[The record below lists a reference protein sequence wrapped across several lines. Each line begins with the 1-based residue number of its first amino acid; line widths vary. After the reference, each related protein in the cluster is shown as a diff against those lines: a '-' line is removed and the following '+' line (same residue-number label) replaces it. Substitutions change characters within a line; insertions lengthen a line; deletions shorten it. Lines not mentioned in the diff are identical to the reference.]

1 MQDYTITLLFAQG
14 DESEDTSPSSEKVQ
28 VFSDRNG
35 FLVRSIQGL
44 RIQATRRMD
53 ASGGYDVTKIG
64 PYRVSSSS
72 TVWLA
77 DLAVILALRPQAL
90 AQREAAVLNNVF
102 AAPAAQVQLTL
113 ARPGSSSLVL
123 TAAKAAFG
131 PDMLGLD
138 SEKGAWSLF
147 DVTTAY
153 RKTSN
158 NALACHPLSVSLERH
173 TLVLAE
179 RGTCTFAQK
188 MRNAA
193 DAGAEGLI
201 VLGDEAEL
209 LVPSADAGELA
220 NIDRHIPVALLPK
233 AASDQL
239 REALRLAGEGRWEVA
254 IAAVPQA
261 SEGDTQAEL
270 ANTPVVVNSHWL
282 VNCKLVLP

>member
-14 DESEDTSPSSEKVQ
+14 DESEDISPSAEKVQ
-28 VFSDRNG
+28 VLSDRNG

-90 AQREAAVLNNVF
+90 VQREAAVVNNVF

-113 ARPGSSSLVL
+113 ARPGRPSLVL
-123 TAAKAAFG
+123 TGARAAFG
-131 PDMLGLD
+131 PDVLGLD
-138 SEKGAWSLF
+138 IEKGGWALF
-147 DVTTAY
+147 DVTAAH
-153 RKTSN
+153 RKTAN
-158 NALACHPLSVSLERH
+158 NALACQPLSVSLERH

-179 RGTCTFAQK
+179 RGSCTFAEK

-209 LVPSADAGELA
+209 LVPSADAAELA
-220 NIDRHIPVALLPK
+220 DIDRHIPVVLLPK

-239 REALRLAGEGRWEVA
+239 RETLRLTDAGRWKVA
-254 IAAVPQA
+254 MSAVPHS
-261 SEGDTQAEL
+261 SEENSAAEL